1 MLSHLRSYVLPTA
14 LILVSY
20 SSLTQAQEYKAGSL
34 TITHPWVRATPGGAQ
49 VGGGFLTI
57 TSTGPTPDRLLGGT
71 LSGADRVEVHVTSN
85 EGGISRMRP
94 VEGGIEIKP
103 GETVTLAPGSYHLM
117 LMGLKSPFVDGERVK
132 GVLQF
137 ERAGAVPV
145 EFEVRP
151 VGAKAPAEHMPK
163 H

>member
-1 MLSHLRSYVLPTA
+1 MLPHLRSYVLPVTLA
-14 LILVSY
+14 LASL
-20 SSLTQAQEYKAGSL
+20 SSLAQAQEYKAGSL

-57 TSTGPTPDRLLGGT
+57 TNTGSAPDRLLGST

-94 VEGGIEIKP
+94 VEGGVEIKP

-117 LMGLKSPFVDGERVK
+117 LMGLKGPYIDGEQVK
-132 GVLQF
+132 GTLLF
-137 ERAGAVPV
+137 ERAGTVPV

-151 VGAKAPAEHMPK
+151 VGAKAPTEHMPK

>member
-1 MLSHLRSYVLPTA
+1 MLSHVRSYVLPTA
-14 LILVSY
+14 LILASF
-20 SSLTQAQEYKAGSL
+20 SSLVQAQEYKAGSL
-34 TITHPWVRATPGGAQ
+34 TITQPWVRATPGGAQ

-57 TSTGPTPDRLLGGT
+57 TNTGTTPDRFLGGT

-85 EGGISRMRP
+85 EGGVSRMRP

-103 GETVTLAPGSYHLM
+103 GETVTLVPGSYHLM
-117 LMGLKSPFVDGERVK
+117 LMDLKGSFIDGERVE
-132 GVLQF
+132 GTLQF
-137 ERAGAVPV
+137 EKAGTVRV

-151 VGAKAPAEHMPK
+151 VGAKAPAERMPK